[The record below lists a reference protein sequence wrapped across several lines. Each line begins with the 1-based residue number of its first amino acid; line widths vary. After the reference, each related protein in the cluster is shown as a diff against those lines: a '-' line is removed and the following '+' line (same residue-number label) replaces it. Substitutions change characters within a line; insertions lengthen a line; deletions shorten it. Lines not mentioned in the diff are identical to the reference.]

1 MSFTELN
8 IKIEK
13 IIGNSAFIKIKL
25 ILKMQI
31 LTVGYSADMQVNRI
45 KNKCQEWSA
54 GQADPRVREDSRI
67 KVNHIQFAYLI

>member
-13 IIGNSAFIKIKL
+13 IICNSAFIKIKL

-54 GQADPRVREDSRI
+54 GAGL
-67 KVNHIQFAYLI
+67 IQESAGKIAGSK